1 MLGIGLSV
9 VMTLGKEVV
18 DGPAVRYHY
27 TLVTP
32 LVAQDL
38 LQQAAASAAGLILVA
53 VVGAHNLLDIGL
65 LYKCLEGGQIGLS
78 EVTCCDILG
87 VVHVTVPLRTAVHRK
102 VLGAGVQLVVLGIGR
117 TLKTV
122 YNRYTHPGCQVRVL
136 AVGLL
141 TASPARVA
149 EYVYVR
155 GPERETLV
163 AAQTAVLTEFG

>member
-9 VMTLGKEVV
+9 VMALGKEVI

-32 LVAQDL
+32 LVAQNL
-38 LQQAAASAAGLILVA
+38 LKQAAASAARLVLVA

-65 LYKCLEGGQIGLS
+65 LHQCLEGGQIGLS

-87 VVHVTVPLRTAVHRK
+87 VVHVTVPLRTAVYRK
-102 VLGAGVQLVVLGIGR
+102 MLGARVQLVVLGIGR

-122 YNRYTHPGCQVRVL
+122 YNRYAH
-136 AVGLL
+136 A
-141 TASPARVA
+141 
-149 EYVYVR
+149 
-155 GPERETLV
+155 
-163 AAQTAVLTEFG
+163 